1 MYKNILF
8 KFYFYYSTEV
18 LKIGRIHY
26 ITLNKNMKE
35 RTREGVIYYEELDH
49 VVMEAE
55 KSQDLQSAVW
65 RYKRANG
72 IIPA

>member
-1 MYKNILF
+1 
-8 KFYFYYSTEV
+8 
-18 LKIGRIHY
+18 
-26 ITLNKNMKE
+26 MKE
-35 RTREGVIYYEELDH
+35 RMREGVIYYEELDH